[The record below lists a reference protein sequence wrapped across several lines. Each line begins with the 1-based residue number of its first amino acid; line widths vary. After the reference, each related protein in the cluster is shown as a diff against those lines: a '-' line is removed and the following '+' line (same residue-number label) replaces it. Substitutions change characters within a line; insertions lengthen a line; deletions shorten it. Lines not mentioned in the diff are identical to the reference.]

1 MSLWIPKWILILLM
15 DSTSAPC
22 TVTGQCKAN
31 SSCGWTRSS
40 KPFDPPKEHVC
51 YLLSSNSHFWIVWKY
66 GSTVPQFPIIIYHA
80 FPFCRRPGTTL
91 RSTERS
97 SADWKHLTGVFLG
110 ISSKH
115 LTFSQYQPRRSEI
128 IFPPI
133 ASNWGILLA
142 LIPQDGVSTNSTWW
156 NAVAVLKG
164 FCWWLGVSSH
174 KGASYW
180 LELSMTTN
188 IV

>member
-1 MSLWIPKWILILLM
+1 MLLM

-51 YLLSSNSHFWIVWKY
+51 YLLSSHSHFWIVWKY
-66 GSTVPQFPIIIYHA
+66 GSTVPQFPIIIYHG

-97 SADWKHLTGVFLG
+97 SLETSNWGMFGYFLKT
-110 ISSKH
+110 SN
-115 LTFSQYQPRRSEI
+115 
-128 IFPPI
+128 IFPI
-133 ASNWGILLA
+133 STTQIGTSNWGILPA

-164 FCWWLGVSSH
+164 FCWWLGESSH

-180 LELSMTTN
+180 LELSMVTN

>member
-1 MSLWIPKWILILLM
+1 M
-15 DSTSAPC
+15 DTHTVDGQHICTMYSYRSMQGKQQLRMNLELKTLRSTKGTC
-22 TVTGQCKAN
+22 V
-31 SSCGWTRSS
+31 
-40 KPFDPPKEHVC
+40 
-51 YLLSSNSHFWIVWKY
+51 LS
-66 GSTVPQFPIIIYHA
+66 PIIP
-80 FPFCRRPGTTL
+80 FPFLDCLKIWFNCTSISHHHLSCFSFCRRPGTTL

-142 LIPQDGVSTNSTWW
+142 LIPQDGVSTNSTW
-156 NAVAVLKG
+156 
-164 FCWWLGVSSH
+164 
-174 KGASYW
+174 
-180 LELSMTTN
+180 
-188 IV
+188 